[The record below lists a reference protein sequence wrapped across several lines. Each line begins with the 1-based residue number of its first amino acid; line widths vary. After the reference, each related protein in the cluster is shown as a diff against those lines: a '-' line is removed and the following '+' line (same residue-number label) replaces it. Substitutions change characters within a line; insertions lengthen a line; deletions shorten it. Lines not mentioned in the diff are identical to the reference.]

1 MNENIPNGGVT
12 PISMKIEKQAHMQ
25 IYLAIVCAIREDT
38 IGVWYCSFWSE
49 GSINP
54 LNSWSGLL
62 SSGTMNGSAVVARM
76 QDVDFD

>member
-38 IGVWYCSFWSE
+38 IGVWYFSFWSE
-49 GSINP
+49 GSIFYKP
-54 LNSWSGLL
+54 PKLLVRDFVLRDHEWQRSG
-62 SSGTMNGSAVVARM
+62 SSNVGC
-76 QDVDFD
+76 